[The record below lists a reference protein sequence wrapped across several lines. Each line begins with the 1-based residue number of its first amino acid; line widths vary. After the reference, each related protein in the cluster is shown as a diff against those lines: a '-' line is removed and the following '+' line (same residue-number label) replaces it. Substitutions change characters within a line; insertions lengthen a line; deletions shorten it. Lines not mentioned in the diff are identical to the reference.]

1 MRISRSQLVA
11 GAMVGVATLTLSA
24 CGGDD
29 VSTNVSVTPTTTTP
43 VQFQPKQ
50 VAPIKVDHIN
60 APETDPGLNVKW
72 EILGTS
78 ANSQGS
84 GSVVYV
90 KVTNLNDL
98 ALPKDAFPAPAL
110 RVSGADMSQVDAGT
124 VGLDLPLGA
133 GASTNLQYAFNTSYG
148 TLYDATFQIGNAIFE
163 GNLNSI

>member
-1 MRISRSQLVA
+1 MRISRSRLVV
-11 GAMVGVATLTLSA
+11 GALVGVATLTLSA

-29 VSTNVSVTPTTTTP
+29 VSTTVSVTPTTSTP

-50 VAPIKVDHIN
+50 VAPVKVDHIN

-78 ANSQGS
+78 ANSQGA
-84 GSVVYV
+84 GSVIYV

-98 ALPKDAFPAPAL
+98 AVPKDAFPAPTL
-110 RVSGADMSQVDAGT
+110 RVNGADMPQVDAGT
-124 VGLDLPLGA
+124 VALDLPLGA